1 MARWSQNLSNPK
13 MADTTLTQVTAAV
26 NNFYDRSMLKA
37 ARPLL
42 LHLKWGQVR
51 DIPKGNSLVIKFRRY
66 SLLSAATTALSEGV
80 TPSGSQLSVTDV
92 TATVAQYGDYVT
104 LTDLLLLT
112 TLDPVLTETADV
124 LGQQA
129 GNTLDQLCR
138 DVIIA
143 GTTIQ
148 YASTSSSRATVASSM
163 KISRDEIREAV
174 RTLQSNDAKKVTR
187 MVNPSTGFNTSPISA
202 AYVGIVTE
210 NTLYDLKDAQGWT
223 PVEEYAS
230 QKDVMEGE
238 VGKLDDVRFV
248 MTTNGKI
255 FSSAGASSIDVHG
268 TLILGQ
274 DYYGISRI
282 SGAAMKNIIKPL
294 GSAGTADPLDQ
305 RSTSGWKATF
315 VAKILNENFAV
326 RIEHAVSS

>member
-1 MARWSQNLSNPK
+1 MAN
-13 MADTTLTQVTAAV
+13 TTTTQVAQAV
-26 NNFYDRSMLKA
+26 NYFYNRTMLKA

-42 LHLKWGQVR
+42 LHLKWAQVKDLPR
-51 DIPKGNSLVIKFRRY
+51 NQGTSIRFRRY
-66 SLLSAATTALSEGV
+66 TLLSAATTALNEGV
-80 TPSGSQLSVTDV
+80 TPSGSQLSVANV
-92 TATVAQYGDYVT
+92 EATVAQYGDFIT
-104 LTDLLLLT
+104 LTDVLQFS
-112 TLDPVLTETADV
+112 TLDPILTETADV

-138 DVIIA
+138 NVMVT

-148 YASTSSSRATVASSM
+148 YASTAASRAGVLASM
-163 KISRDEIREAV
+163 KLNRNEIREAV
-174 RTLQSNDAKKVTR
+174 RTLQGNNARKLTR
-187 MVNPSTGFNTSPISA
+187 MVNPSTGFNTSPINA
-202 AYVGIVTE
+202 AYIGIISH
-210 NTLYDLKDAQGWT
+210 NTLFDLKDENGWV

-230 QKDVMEGE
+230 QNGVMDGE

-248 MTTNGKI
+248 MTTNAYTV
-255 FSSAGASSIDVHG
+255 SSTVTVHG
-268 TLILGQ
+268 TMILGA

-282 SGAAMKNIIKPL
+282 SGEAMKNIIKPL

-315 VAKILNENFAV
+315 VAKILNENYAV